1 MVMFR
6 NPSTYKS
13 TILWKMVFFI
23 IYKDSA
29 LSQNSKYIRL
39 CYKTYIDATDV
50 ADYEVIRLSGY
61 QVGGMSL
68 QVSRSAAL
76 ACATVVGVIS

>member
-29 LSQNSKYIRL
+29 LPQNNKYIRL

-50 ADYEVIRLSGY
+50 AGYEAIGY
-61 QVGGMSL
+61 EASSV
-68 QVSRSAAL
+68 A
-76 ACATVVGVIS
+76 VVL